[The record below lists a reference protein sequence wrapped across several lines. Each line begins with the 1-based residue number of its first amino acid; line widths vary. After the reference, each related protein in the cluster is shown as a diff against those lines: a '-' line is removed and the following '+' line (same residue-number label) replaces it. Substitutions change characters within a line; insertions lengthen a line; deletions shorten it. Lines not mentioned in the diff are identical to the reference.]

1 MSLYSDNTEIMNEPV
16 DPNCLFVQ
24 DNAEAFAL
32 GSLTT
37 TEFREITGHIALH
50 PACRT
55 YIDQAMATVET
66 LAFAMPL
73 MAAPDLA
80 VKLSLFDRI
89 AAESS
94 QATLQ
99 SSKLERGNTLV
110 AALQN
115 TQAAPSDTRVSGT
128 SRSWVQYLGAALLAP
143 MAIALTVVSLWAF
156 SMNDELDDMR
166 DSTVVAEPTSDSST
180 SIEMMT
186 MQSSG
191 DTPYASGSL
200 GAMPDQ
206 KSAVLM
212 AWDLDPKKDHKVWCE
227 ESDGKQWMVGELVV
241 SEDGNAMQTLE
252 FPGPINDYTR
262 IYVSGSGTD
271 ATESM
276 ELILMMPDKNKSYD
290 EHDKESTPQS

>member
-1 MSLYSDNTEIMNEPV
+1 MNLYSDNRDTMNEPA
-16 DPNCLFVQ
+16 DPGCLFVQ
-24 DNAEAFAL
+24 ENAGAFAL

-37 TEFREITGHIALH
+37 AESREISGHIAAH
-50 PACRT
+50 PTCRIH
-55 YIDQAMATVET
+55 IDQALATVET
-66 LAFAMPL
+66 LSFAMPL

-94 QATLQ
+94 RTVP
-99 SSKLERGNTLV
+99 SSKMERGNTLV
-110 AALQN
+110 AALRNGQDPP
-115 TQAAPSDTRVSGT
+115 TQASASNS

-166 DSTVVAEPTSDSST
+166 NATEVAEPTSDSST

-186 MQSSG
+186 MESSG
-191 DTPYASGSL
+191 DTPTASGSL

-227 ESDGKQWMVGELVV
+227 ESDGQQWMVGELVV
-241 SEDGNAMQTLE
+241 SEDGNALQTLE
-252 FPGPINDYTR
+252 FPGPINDYSR

-290 EHDKESTPQS
+290 DKDKESTPAS